1 MNDEL
6 TRSRRR
12 VLIVDDHA
20 LVRAG
25 FKRILDATDDLEA
38 AGEAGTAAEAHTLI
52 AAGRYDVVM
61 LDISLPDANVLET
74 VAALR
79 RRHPE
84 LPILIVS
91 MHPEDQYAV
100 NLLRAGASG
109 FFAKAGEAEDLL
121 AALRLVAAGRRYV
134 SPSLAEALALEA
146 TGVAQEPL
154 HRQLSNREFQVF
166 IGLAAGKTVTDL
178 ADAMCLSVKTVSTYR
193 TRVLEKMDLARN
205 ADLTAYALRHDLLS

>member
-84 LPILIVS
+84 LIVVDPKVVQCDARKCQTVIDGIPIYSDL
-91 MHPEDQYAV
+91 HHLTDFGAETLAAR
-100 NLLRAGASG
+100 LLRRSG
-109 FFAKAGEAEDLL
+109 N
-121 AALRLVAAGRRYV
+121 
-134 SPSLAEALALEA
+134 P
-146 TGVAQEPL
+146 
-154 HRQLSNREFQVF
+154 
-166 IGLAAGKTVTDL
+166 
-178 ADAMCLSVKTVSTYR
+178 LSVRSP
-193 TRVLEKMDLARN
+193 
-205 ADLTAYALRHDLLS
+205 